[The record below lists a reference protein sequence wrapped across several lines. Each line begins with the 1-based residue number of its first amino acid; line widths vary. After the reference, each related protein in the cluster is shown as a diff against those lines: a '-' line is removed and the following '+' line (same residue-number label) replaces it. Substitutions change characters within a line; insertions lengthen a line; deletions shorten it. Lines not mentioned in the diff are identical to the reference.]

1 MTTLTH
7 TALVVVEFEDGRIS
21 AERIYWDQASVLIQV
36 GLLDAAGLP
45 ATGIEATRKVM
56 DSTAEPSNRLTG

>member
-36 GLLDAAGLP
+36 GLLDAAGL
-45 ATGIEATRKVM
+45 
-56 DSTAEPSNRLTG
+56 EPSNRLIG